1 MKTAAWDRII
11 SSTPLNT
18 DAAKARDGGGFS
30 WSPEVS
36 FAPGKVHTHAPPKMR
51 PVPLNRTCPNLT
63 GLKVGKLT
71 VVGLA
76 AKTTSDGAAWVVRC
90 VCGYYE
96 TRKARTLRRP
106 DYATEAM
113 CDECRYMRELRAGRV
128 ERPTVAERIARQKAE
143 ADSHDSRETVRPAS
157 STGGR

>member
-96 TRKARTLRRP
+96 TRKTKTLRK
-106 DYATEAM
+106 DGYAAEAM
-113 CDECRYMRELRAGRV
+113 CDECSYVRRLKAGLIK
-128 ERPTVAERIARQKAE
+128 RPTVAERIASKTP
-143 ADSHDSRETVRPAS
+143 REES
-157 STGGR
+157 